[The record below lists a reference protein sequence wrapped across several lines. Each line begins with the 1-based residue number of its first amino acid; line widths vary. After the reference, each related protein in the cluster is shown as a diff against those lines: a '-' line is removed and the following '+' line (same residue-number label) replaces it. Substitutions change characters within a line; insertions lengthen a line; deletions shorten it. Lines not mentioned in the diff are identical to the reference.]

1 MHYSTRLSLPVPAHR
16 AWSLLADVH
25 NWPSWTPTVES
36 VSGNPV
42 SGNPVSGN
50 PVSGNPVSGNPVSGN
65 SVGSSALEVGAV
77 VHIKQPG
84 RRIASYTVDLVEPGQ
99 RFRWGS
105 DRLGVRQSA
114 DHVVTATGGSTCTVE
129 LSFTM
134 EGPLGGPV
142 GRLGAS
148 RIRSMVDTEAASLRT
163 ALTSET
169 AQGGAA

>member
-36 VSGNPV
+36 V